1 MMNGKAPIRPSERP
15 SIMKRLG
22 PIAIVL
28 LVAACA
34 ADVVP
39 SASAQPPAAVDP
51 RAVVLNVT
59 CGGPAFPAAILGE
72 AGDAEL
78 ARSPEAAALRALL
91 DGPEAQD
98 LLPRSGWTLAV
109 RDESLVVF
117 VAPSPP
123 GSEPPMVEVTLE
135 LTGGTWRP
143 AGFGQC
149 WPQADV
155 GPNLGLAS
163 FRVAPHEE
171 LSPETEAVDVLVT
184 ERACNSGQDA
194 RGRVVRPAVI
204 LADDTVTVVFAVV
217 PRGGMQE
224 CPSNPETPVLLELP
238 EPLGERRL
246 LDGSSV
252 PPRDATTCPDI
263 AVCP

>member
-1 MMNGKAPIRPSERP
+1 
-15 SIMKRLG
+15 MKRLG

-34 ADVVP
+34 GGVRP
-39 SASAQPPAAVDP
+39 STSAPAAGAGDP
-51 RAVVLNVT
+51 RAAVLNVT
-59 CGGPAFPAAILGE
+59 CGGPAFPAAILRE
-72 AGDAEL
+72 VGDAEL
-78 ARSPEAAALRALL
+78 AAGPEAAALRELL
-91 DGPEAQD
+91 EGPEAQD

-109 RDESLVVF
+109 RQDELVVF

-123 GSEPPMVEVTLE
+123 GSEPPVVQVTLE
-135 LTGGTWRP
+135 LADGEWRP

-155 GPNLGLAS
+155 GPDLGLAS

-171 LSPETEAVDVLVT
+171 LSAETREVDVLVT
-184 ERACNSGQDA
+184 ELACNSGQDA

-204 LADDTVTVVFAVV
+204 LAEDTVTVVFAVV
-217 PRGGMQE
+217 PRGGAQE

-252 PPRDATTCPDI
+252 PARDATTCPDT
-263 AVCP
+263 AACS

>member
-1 MMNGKAPIRPSERP
+1 
-15 SIMKRLG
+15 MKRLG
-22 PIAIVL
+22 PVAILL
-28 LVAACA
+28 LVTACA
-34 ADVVP
+34 ADISP
-39 SASAQPPAAVDP
+39 SASGQPPAAVDP
-51 RAVVLNVT
+51 GAAVLNVT
-59 CGGPAFPAAILGE
+59 CGGPAFPSAILGE

-78 ARSPEAAALRALL
+78 APGPEAAALRALL
-91 DGPEAQD
+91 DGPEARD

-109 RDESLVVF
+109 RQEALVLF

-123 GSEPPMVEVTLE
+123 GSEPPIVQVSLE
-135 LTGGTWRP
+135 LAGGSWR
-143 AGFGQC
+143 AEGFGQC

-155 GPNLGLAS
+155 GPGLGLAS

-171 LSPETEAVDVLVT
+171 LSPETEEVDVLVT

-246 LDGSSV
+246 VDGSSV

-263 AVCP
+263 AACS